1 LNKEKSRVCRNS
13 GEGSYEFMVA
23 ESSTQED
30 IDTVGPAIS
39 ILSPSTSSVSD
50 YVQKSVDVMVQISA
64 SANKYPLKDKH
75 NAKKITKV
83 IVKIGVMS
91 GVETDLLQTAFDT
104 FKEDTICEGRKF
116 VINIQKVVIKCRK
129 CNTKSELK
137 ELEYC
142 CPQCKSIEV
151 DVIEGED
158 MYLMSLEM
166 DS

>member
-1 LNKEKSRVCRNS
+1 MHEYSIVQALLNQCE
-13 GEGSYEFMVA
+13 E
-23 ESSTQED
+23 Q
-30 IDTVGPAIS
+30 AI
-39 ILSPSTSSVSD
+39 
-50 YVQKSVDVMVQISA
+50 
-64 SANKYPLKDKH
+64 KH

-83 IVKIGVMS
+83 VVKIGVMS

-104 FKEDTICEGRKF
+104 FKEDTICEGCEF